1 MERPVAAVVMADE
14 GDCLALC
21 SFLQRQNYR
30 AIPLHSLMTLERE
43 MQRSEFQVVILDL
56 DSLPVN
62 NRLFRDLKK
71 VNPEVRIIGLSTR
84 PFHPDLEE
92 AFSAHISACLAKPID
107 WDELIY
113 WLKSLGEDERS
124 PQDSSVA

>member
-1 MERPVAAVVMADE
+1 MERAVAVVMADQ

-21 SFLQRQNYR
+21 DLLQQQSYR
-30 AIPLHSLMTLERE
+30 AIPLHSLMTLERHI
-43 MQRSEFQVVILDL
+43 QPSGPQVVILDL

-71 VNPEVRIIGLSTR
+71 TSPGVRIIGLSSHS
-84 PFHPDLEE
+84 FHPGLEE
-92 AFSAHISACLAKPID
+92 AFSTHISVCLAKPVD

-113 WLKSLGEDERS
+113 WLRSLGEDQPSSR
-124 PQDSSVA
+124 DSSAA

>member
-1 MERPVAAVVMADE
+1 MERPVAAVVMAEE

-21 SFLQRQNYR
+21 SFLQRQDYR
-30 AIPLHSLMTLERE
+30 AAPLHSLMTLERE
-43 MQRSEFQVVILDL
+43 IERGEVQVAILDF

-71 VNPEVRIIGLSTR
+71 INPGVRIIGLSSR

-92 AFSAHISACLAKPID
+92 AFSAHISVCLAKPVD

-113 WLKSLGEDERS
+113 WLRSLGEEERS
-124 PQDSSVA
+124 PRDSSAA